1 MKQLSLSLLRRQ
13 VFINFIFLTLLSSLF
28 WLSCRK
34 DDSLPPEFPKV
45 FKFDPATAFGAG
57 RAYWK
62 NPQGSGV
69 PLLRSQSGTF
79 ISFLDTIDYYDQR
92 ETLPLAFTGIELL
105 NDYQAR
111 IFNDGSTGSPVVDT
125 VVRYSATSAG
135 NVTISWTPLA
145 APLRL
150 EMYEIVGKERMKFFS
165 NWLVYS
171 YRTASA
177 PDLPQY
183 TLTRHYYGDSGWTP
197 VLNIIAAG
205 GFSYDTM
212 AIYRRFLEFKQ

>member
-1 MKQLSLSLLRRQ
+1 MKQLSLSLLQRLPFCA
-13 VFINFIFLTLLSSLF
+13 FILLALYVSLF

-34 DDSLPPEFPKV
+34 DDAPPEFPKL
-45 FKFDPATAFGAG
+45 FKFDPATTSGGG

-62 NPQGSGV
+62 NSQGIGV

-79 ISFLDTIDYYDQR
+79 ISFLDTINYYDQQQ
-92 ETLPLAFTGIELL
+92 TLPLAFTGIELL
-105 NDYQAR
+105 NDYQVR
-111 IFNDGSTGSPVVDT
+111 IFSDGSSGTLPLDT

-135 NVTISWTPLA
+135 IITISWTPLA
-145 APLRL
+145 APVSL
-150 EMYEIVGKERMKFFS
+150 EMYDIVGQEYMKFFS

-171 YRTASA
+171 YRTATA

-183 TLTRHYYGDSGWTP
+183 TLARHYYTEDALGKALSIMAVD
-197 VLNIIAAG
+197 

-212 AIYRRFLEFKQ
+212 AIYSRFLEFRR